1 MTTTNLTK
9 MTESEFKSKVAKQ
22 KDRQSTLMS
31 LTAGEC
37 VVETEGTGNNKKAV
51 IYGVPYTDRKGQPQT
66 YPAVAVGN
74 NAVALTALQGKD
86 SLTQSDGTVVPLPM
100 LKYLTHWR
108 KTISSLILNSLRLVV
123 HRAFTAD
130 MALLQNNFAPDLAP
144 HCGSH
149 FFVAS

>member
-37 VVETEGTGNNKKAV
+37 VVETEGTGKNKKAV

-66 YPAVAVGN
+66 YPAVAVGE
-74 NAVALTALQGKD
+74 NAVALTALMGKD
-86 SLTQSDGTVVPLPM
+86 SLTQSDGTVVPRTGLCEVGST
-100 LKYLTHWR
+100 YAE
-108 KTISSLILNSLRLVV
+108 ILEALEKNDFKFNLEFV
-123 HRAFTAD
+123 TAR
-130 MALLQNNFAPDLAP
+130 
-144 HCGSH
+144 S
-149 FFVAS
+149 ASGFYGRYGIVTK